1 MLLSN
6 NLDLGFLQIGHSWSC
21 SCNQTSKTITLMH
34 FYFWKKS
41 FFFPQV
47 KIITIHEL
55 PAKFAQCSMT
65 FSISSSPN
73 YQAHP
78 DAHRATCFFFI
89 FCSNLLSFS
98 PVISISA
105 FYCLSHVLQ
114 GQYNQDGAQC
124 YTRVVKS
131 CTSTVR
137 HAGSTKATQ
146 FQYSYW
152 TAPAITCHQIEMFS
166 SEDRDSKMIFLGY
179 ITMVPVASS
188 STSTT
193 PVQTHDKG
201 KKIHSNTTLFK
212 ELISLQKWKKTVMLW
227 MTVKAS
233 VTERFSQSLH
243 NAHLNMY
250 RSFSDFCHKLKWE
263 SFFLLKWKSVN

>member
-1 MLLSN
+1 MFDDI
-6 NLDLGFLQIGHSWSC
+6 LDFLQPKLPSTSWST
-21 SCNQTSKTITLMH
+21 SCHL
-34 FYFWKKS
+34 
-41 FFFPQV
+41 
-47 KIITIHEL
+47 
-55 PAKFAQCSMT
+55 
-65 FSISSSPN
+65 
-73 YQAHP
+73 
-78 DAHRATCFFFI
+78 FFFI

-137 HAGSTKATQ
+137 HAGSSKATQ

-201 KKIHSNTTLFK
+201 KKNHSNTTLFK